1 MGKKLVRNSTV
12 ISMDSSLGILENADI
27 LIGDDSILE
36 IGHDIEA
43 TDAET
48 IDASGSIII
57 PGLINAHLHT
67 WQTGLR
73 GIAGN
78 WTSVDYQKNIH
89 HGVAEVY
96 TPEATYLGNLV
107 GAWGQMNAGTTTIM
121 DWCHVNATPEHTD
134 GAIDALE
141 ESGIRAMFAHG
152 TVKPRQKE
160 GEKHFSEIPHPRSE
174 IERLRKTRLTSD
186 DALITLGMAILGPE
200 NSIKEVM
207 MEDFALAREFGLV
220 SSSHTWNR
228 KNRKVKEGFYPVAE
242 AGLLGPDHNIVHGN
256 YLEDDELKMLIDH
269 GVTVTATPTVE
280 AQSAKADPLCG
291 RVKKLG
297 DQVSLGSDTDVFVAS
312 DMFHVMRFALQ
323 FQHAIDCR
331 EEVNDHMPVE
341 KLATSPYE
349 ALEWATIAGAR
360 ALQMEDRIGSITPGK
375 KADLVMLKM
384 DDLCLEPIHDP
395 VNTVVLFADRS
406 SVDTV
411 MIGGELVKQDG
422 QMKLAKNEVADKKNQ
437 LTQAVDKVFEL
448 AGYDRKTQSIA

>member
-1 MGKKLVRNSTV
+1 
-12 ISMDSSLGILENADI
+12 MDSSLGILTGSDI
-27 LIGDDSILE
+27 LIENDCILSV
-36 IGHDIEA
+36 GHGLEA
-43 TDAET
+43 GDAE
-48 IDASGSIII
+48 IFDATGCIII

-89 HGVAEVY
+89 RGIAMVY
-96 TPEATYLGNLV
+96 TPEATYLGNLI
-107 GAWGQMNAGTTTIM
+107 GAWGQISAGTTTIM

-134 GAIDALE
+134 GAIDGLE
-141 ESGIRAMFAHG
+141 QSGIRALFAHG
-152 TVKPRQKE
+152 TVKPEKKE
-160 GEKHFSEIPHPRSE
+160 GEKHFSQIPHPRSE
-174 IERLRKTRLTSD
+174 IERLRKGRLLND
-186 DALITLGMAILGPE
+186 DALVTLGMAILGPE
-200 NSIKEVM
+200 NSTKEVM
-207 MEDFALAREFGLV
+207 LHDFALAREFGLV

-228 KNRKVKEGFYPVAE
+228 KNRVVKEGFYPIAE

-256 YLEDDELKMLIDH
+256 YLLDDELKMLIDH
-269 GVTVTATPTVE
+269 GVSVTATPTVE

-297 DQVSLGSDTDVFVAS
+297 DKVSLGSDTDVFVAS

-331 EEVNDHMPVE
+331 QEANDNMPIA

-360 ALQMEDRIGSITPGK
+360 ALQMEDKIGSITPGK
-375 KADLVMLKM
+375 KADLVFLQM
-384 DDLCLEPIHDP
+384 DDLCLQPIHDP

-406 SVDTV
+406 SVSSV
-411 MIGGELVKQDG
+411 MIDGTFVKKFGE
-422 QMKLAKNEVADKKNQ
+422 MIESADKIARRQ
-437 LTQAVDKVFEL
+437 SELSAAVQHIFEL
-448 AGYDRKTQSIA
+448 AGYDPLANQ

>member
-1 MGKKLVRNSTV
+1 MNKNLITYGTV
-12 ISMDSSLGILENADI
+12 ITMDPSLGVIYGADI
-27 LIGDDSILE
+27 LIDDDKILDVGRGLE
-36 IGHDIEA
+36 TG
-43 TDAET
+43 DAEV
-48 IDASGSIII
+48 IDSAGMIII
-57 PGLINAHLHT
+57 PGLINAHIHT

-89 HGVAEVY
+89 RGMAMVY

-107 GAWGQMNAGTTTIM
+107 GALGQINSGTTTIM

-134 GAIDALE
+134 GAIDGLE
-141 ESGIRAMFAHG
+141 ESGIRALFAHG
-152 TVKPRQKE
+152 TVKPEKKE

-174 IERLRKTRLTSD
+174 IERLRKGRLSND
-186 DALITLGMAILGPE
+186 EALITLGMAILGPE

-207 MEDFALAREFGLV
+207 LHDFALAREFGLV

-228 KNRKVKEGFYPVAE
+228 KNRMVKEGFYPVAE

-256 YLEDDELKMLIDH
+256 YLVDDELKLLIDH
-269 GVTVTATPTVE
+269 GVSVTATPTIE

-331 EEVNDHMPVE
+331 EEVNDQMPME
-341 KLATSPYE
+341 NLATSPYE

-360 ALQMEDRIGSITPGK
+360 ALQMEDKIGSIVPGK
-375 KADLVMLKM
+375 KADLVFLKT
-384 DDLCLEPIHDP
+384 DDLCLQPIHDP

-406 SVDTV
+406 SVSTV
-411 MIGGELVKQDG
+411 MIDGSFVKKTGEMTKP
-422 QMKLAKNEVADKKNQ
+422 ADKMARKQ
-437 LTQAVDKVFEL
+437 SELIAAVQKIFEI
-448 AGYDRKTQSIA
+448 AGYDPLAG

>member
-1 MGKKLVRNSTV
+1 MAKMIIKNGT
-12 ISMDSSLGILENADI
+12 IITMDRSLGTLDAADI
-27 LIGDDSILE
+27 LIENDTLLE
-36 IGHDIEA
+36 VGRNLEA
-43 TDAET
+43 GDAEI
-48 IDASGSIII
+48 IDAAGSIVI

-89 HGVAEVY
+89 RGMAMVY

-107 GAWGQMNAGTTTIM
+107 GAWGQINAGSTTIM

-134 GAIDALE
+134 RAIDGLE

-152 TVKPRQKE
+152 TVKPEKKE
-160 GEKHFSEIPHPRSE
+160 GEKHFSEIPHPRAE
-174 IERLRKTRLTSD
+174 IERLRQGRLSSD
-186 DALITLGMAILGPE
+186 DALVTLGMAILGPE
-200 NSIKEVM
+200 NSTLEVM
-207 MEDFALAREFGLV
+207 MHDFALAREFDLV

-228 KNRKVKEGFYPVAE
+228 KNRVVKEGFYPVAE

-256 YLEDDELKMLIDH
+256 YLVEDELKMLIDH
-269 GVTVTATPTVE
+269 GVSVTATPTVE

-291 RVKKLG
+291 RVKALG
-297 DQVSLGSDTDVFVAS
+297 DQVSLGSDSDVFVAS

-331 EEVNDHMPVE
+331 QEVNDNMPIE

-360 ALQMEDRIGSITPGK
+360 ALKMEDQIGSLTPGK

-384 DDLCLEPIHDP
+384 DDLCLQPIHDP
-395 VNTVVLFADRS
+395 INTVVLFADRS
-406 SVDTV
+406 SVDSV
-411 MIGGELVKQDG
+411 MIGGRFVKKDG
-422 QMKLAKNEVADKKNQ
+422 QMIEAKNKTDAKKEA
-437 LTQAVDKVFEL
+437 LGQAVDEVFQL
-448 AGYDRKTQSIA
+448 AGYDPKIGSVI